1 MTKMIRRICRPGISV
16 SSSRQQPADDPTFV
30 SILDGPPRIARIK
43 RKHGPG
49 LILLALIPIT
59 AFALGTWQVQ
69 RLRWKSELIA
79 KLEDRLIR
87 DPLPL
92 PPHVDPSALDE
103 FDYRRVVASGY
114 FRHDQEMLIGPRIRD
129 GQDGFLVVTPLE
141 RVDASTVL
149 VNRGWISK
157 KFARQASRPDS
168 LPTHLATVEGL
179 LRKPWKKNMFT
190 PDNKP
195 ESGQF
200 YFPDVEQM
208 AALTDSQPVWV
219 ESTTEPEFMTI
230 IDLESRGIPIGR
242 SPEVSL
248 RNNHAQ
254 YIVTWYSL
262 CLATSVMFYMLVK
275 KPPPGMARQ
284 LHPHRKF

>member
-1 MTKMIRRICRPGISV
+1 MIRRICRPGISV
-16 SSSRQQPADDPTFV
+16 SSSVRPSVSLQSHPIPSPARSPSHLFTTTSLRQRQQPADDPTFV

-168 LPTHLATVEGL
+168 LPTHLVTVEGL

-219 ESTTEPEFMTI
+219 ESTT
-230 IDLESRGIPIGR
+230 GI
-242 SPEVSL
+242 SS
-248 RNNHAQ
+248 
-254 YIVTWYSL
+254 
-262 CLATSVMFYMLVK
+262 
-275 KPPPGMARQ
+275 
-284 LHPHRKF
+284 